1 MQIKVIK
8 TSVEKIKTYF
18 KLNVV
23 FRDLETDKVDGR
35 NILSFVNK
43 DVYGVLSKAEKDDC
57 FEIAEKTN
65 DKGYPE
71 ITSATKIATP
81 ESTNGVS
88 KSGSTG
94 SAPTATPRSNYETP
108 DERAERQKFIIR
120 QSSLERAIQNLSIGA
135 KQPLETKA
143 IIALAKEFED
153 FVLNKPSGM
162 AAILAMQDDIP
173 EAK

>member
-57 FEIAEKTN
+57 FEITEKTN

-71 ITSATKIATP
+71 LTSATKIATP
-81 ESTNGVS
+81 ESTNTVS
-88 KSGSTG
+88 KTASVGST
-94 SAPTATPRSNYETP
+94 PTPRSNYETP
-108 DERAERQKFIIR
+108 EERAERKKYIIR

-135 KQPLETKA
+135 KQPL
-143 IIALAKEFED
+143 
-153 FVLNKPSGM
+153 
-162 AAILAMQDDIP
+162 
-173 EAK
+173 

>member
-23 FRDLETDKVDGR
+23 FRDLDTDKVDGR

-43 DVYGVLSKAEKDDC
+43 EVYGVLSKAEKDDC

-71 ITSATKIATP
+71 ITSATKITAP
-81 ESTNGVS
+81 ESTGNTTVNVVN
-88 KSGSTG
+88 KTG
-94 SAPTATPRSNYETP
+94 ATATPRSNYETP
-108 DERAERQKFIIR
+108 EERAERQKYIIR

-135 KQPLETKA
+135 KSPLETKV
-143 IIALAKEFED
+143 IISQAKEFED